1 MLASV
6 LLVVVIATVGYGLTL
21 AMPIRLRFE
30 ERVAIGMVTGPLA
43 VSVLSLVAF
52 LVIGM
57 SWLTLTIGVAA
68 PGLATGFLV
77 ARHAEV
83 IRRDMSF
90 AWLRVRLPVRDGRS
104 LRPLLVVTVIS
115 AAVSTRILSLSYQT
129 TPEGISVGSL
139 ASWSD
144 GAAHAAYA
152 GSFAYGD
159 NRGLDLPVGAGHGF
173 TYHFLADFF
182 GALFTV
188 VGASLPQ
195 ALVVSAWMFAVA
207 WPVLVW
213 CFVERIIRSR
223 LVAALTMLL
232 FTLSGGVGLWYFA
245 ADVDRD
251 GLGVIR
257 SLPRTYA
264 RIPDE
269 HLWVD
274 NLISASLFA
283 QRSTQ
288 LGLTAGF
295 AAGILLLASR
305 PGRVRAGFAGAGL
318 MVGVLGIG
326 HAHVLLTAL
335 AIATMVML
343 ADRDRVWLWFLL
355 PAGAVGLPLA
365 AAILPDTNAMRWMV
379 GWMAIDADQLWPWFW
394 FRNVGLVLPIF
405 LAVAVLG
412 GVPRRVRKLT
422 LPLWLWFIVPNLIA
436 FHPSEWNN
444 TKYFVFWQF
453 AGSLVVATWLGR
465 AWSRWSSRSVVTGPT
480 DAMARWR
487 GPVARVAAT
496 SAALL
501 MVSAG
506 GLDTVRAMQRS
517 TAIPWVTNDDLAVSA
532 WIRENTPTDAVLVYA
547 MDTTSAAFSL
557 SGRHAVSGYP
567 GWTWDLGVADW
578 YPRQLA
584 TEAILRGDPTA
595 TELVRTYHV
604 DLVVIGPDERNLLAA
619 SDAYWRQRDPDAF
632 CSGDTCVYRV
642 GEPIGELDQ
651 RES

>member
-1 MLASV
+1 MLASAV
-6 LLVVVIATVGYGLTL
+6 LVVALGVVGFGLTL
-21 AMPIRLRFE
+21 STSIRLRFE
-30 ERVAIGMVTGPLA
+30 ERAAIGMVVGPVA
-43 VSVLSLVAF
+43 ASVSSLLAF

-57 SWLTLTIGVAA
+57 SWWTLLIGIGVPAVVAA
-68 PGLATGFLV
+68 FSFVNSVDAVSREV
-77 ARHAEV
+77 ACAR
-83 IRRDMSF
+83 
-90 AWLRVRLPVRDGRS
+90 LRLRLPARDGRS
-104 LRPLLVVTVIS
+104 LRPLVVVTVLS
-115 AAVSTRILSLSYQT
+115 AAVSTRILALSYQA
-129 TPEGISVGSL
+129 TPDGLSVGSL

-159 NRGLDLPVGAGHGF
+159 NRGLDLPTGAGHGF

-182 GALFTV
+182 AALFTV

-195 ALVVSAWMFAVA
+195 ALAVSTWVFAVA

-213 CFVERIIRSR
+213 CFVERIVRSR

-251 GLGVIR
+251 GWSIVR
-257 SLPRTYA
+257 TLPRTYA

-288 LGLTAGF
+288 LGLTTGL
-295 AAGILLLASR
+295 AAGIVLLASR
-305 PGRVRAGFAGAGL
+305 PGRVRSGFVGAGL
-318 MVGVLGIG
+318 MIGVLGIG
-326 HAHVLLTAL
+326 HAHVLLSAL
-335 AIATMVML
+335 ALATMAML
-343 ADRDRVWLWFLL
+343 ADRDRVWLWFLV
-355 PAGAVGLPLA
+355 PAGVVGLPLA
-365 AAILPDTNAMRWMV
+365 YAILPDTNAMRWMV
-379 GWMAIDADQLWPWFW
+379 GWMAIDAGQLWPWFW
-394 FRNVGLVLPIF
+394 FRNVGLWLPIF
-405 LAVAVLG
+405 LGVAVLG
-412 GVPRRVRKLT
+412 GVPNRVRRLT

-436 FHPSEWNN
+436 FHPAEWNN

-453 AGSLVVATWLGR
+453 AGSLVVATWLAR
-465 AWSRWSSRSVVTGPT
+465 AWSSVVLPHSERWTSRRPLVQRVGAT
-480 DAMARWR
+480 MA
-487 GPVARVAAT
+487 V
-496 SAALL
+496 LL

-506 GLDTVRAMQRS
+506 GLDTLRAMQRT
-517 TAIPWVTNDDLAVSA
+517 TAIPWVTNDDLVVSA

-557 SGRHAVSGYP
+557 SGRSAVSGYP

-578 YPRQLA
+578 YQRQMA
-584 TEAILRGDPTA
+584 TEAILRGDA
-595 TELVRTYHV
+595 DTEVLVSRYNV
-604 DLVVIGPDERNLLAA
+604 DLVVIGPDERNLRGA
-619 SDAYWRQRDPDAF
+619 SDVYWRARDPEAF

-642 GEPIGELDQ
+642 Q
-651 RES
+651 